1 MPGGLAARRKRLST
15 TRASRWRGNGFAVV
29 LQENFKSLHD
39 LSLRWRNTL
48 VEKNV
53 GGLDR
58 ILRLVLGPVLLVVSG
73 AALLGLLVLNPIL
86 AGVGLVVGAVLTV
99 TGLTQTCPANSLLG
113 MNTFDRGERVEE
125 ESTAEQA
132 PR

>member
-1 MPGGLAARRKRLST
+1 M
-15 TRASRWRGNGFAVV
+15 
-29 LQENFKSLHD
+29 
-39 LSLRWRNTL
+39 
-48 VEKNV
+48 EKNV

-86 AGVGLVVGAVLTV
+86 AGVGLVVGVVLTV